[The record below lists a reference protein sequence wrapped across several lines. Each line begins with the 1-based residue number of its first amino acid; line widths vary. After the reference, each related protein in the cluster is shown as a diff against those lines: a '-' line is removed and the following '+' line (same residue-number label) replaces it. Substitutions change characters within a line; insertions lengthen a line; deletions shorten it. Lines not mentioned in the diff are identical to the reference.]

1 MRESASPAIL
11 KVSQIVAIWW
21 PTVSSRKTNVKDLTV
36 FTVGHSTHSYE
47 HFLSLLRA
55 SGITA
60 VADVRTTPFSRH
72 FPHFNEAT
80 LRGELKLDGISYVFL
95 GKELGGRPSGRV
107 FFCDGVADY
116 EKMARTETFARGI
129 KRVIEGARKF
139 RVALM
144 CAEHDPLDCHRCLLV
159 GRELAHKGV
168 SIVHILADSSSIS
181 HEAIEEKLLH
191 LAGRSGGDLL
201 MTASERLSAAYRDR
215 SLKVAY
221 VEPPSNLKAHSA
233 KQ

>member
-1 MRESASPAIL
+1 M
-11 KVSQIVAIWW
+11 
-21 PTVSSRKTNVKDLTV
+21 KDLTV
-36 FTVGHSTHSYE
+36 FTIGHSTHSYE

-72 FPHFNEAT
+72 FPHFNEAA
-80 LRGELKLDGISYVFL
+80 LRSELKLDGISYVLL
-95 GKELGGRPSGRV
+95 GKELGGRPSGRS
-107 FFCDGVADY
+107 FYCDGVADY
-116 EKMARTETFARGI
+116 EKMAMTETFASGI
-129 KRVIEGARKF
+129 KRVIEGAKKF

-144 CAEHDPLDCHRCLLV
+144 CSEHDPLDCHRCLLV
-159 GRELAHKGV
+159 GRALSGEGV
-168 SIVHILADSSSIS
+168 RLVHILGDNSLVSQ
-181 HEAIEEKLLH
+181 EAIEEKLLN
-191 LAGRSGGDLL
+191 LAGRSSDDLL

-221 VEPPSNLKAHSA
+221 VEPPPDLKAHAA

>member
-1 MRESASPAIL
+1 M
-11 KVSQIVAIWW
+11 
-21 PTVSSRKTNVKDLTV
+21 KDLTV
-36 FTVGHSTHSYE
+36 FTIGHSTHSYE

-72 FPHFNEAT
+72 FPHFNEAA
-80 LRGELKLDGISYVFL
+80 LRSELKLDGISYVLL
-95 GKELGGRPSGRV
+95 GKELGGRPSGRS
-107 FFCDGVADY
+107 FYCDGVADY
-116 EKMARTETFARGI
+116 EKMAKTETFASGI
-129 KRVIEGARKF
+129 KRVIEGAKKF

-144 CAEHDPLDCHRCLLV
+144 CSEHDPLDCHRCLLV
-159 GRELAHKGV
+159 GRALSGEGV
-168 SIVHILADSSSIS
+168 RLVHILGDNSLVSQ
-181 HEAIEEKLLH
+181 EAIEEKLLN
-191 LAGRSGGDLL
+191 LAGRSSDDLL

-221 VEPPSNLKAHSA
+221 VEPPPDLKAHAA

>member
-1 MRESASPAIL
+1 MR
-11 KVSQIVAIWW
+11 
-21 PTVSSRKTNVKDLTV
+21 NLTV
-36 FTVGHSTHSYE
+36 FTIGHSAHSYE

-55 SGITA
+55 AEITA

-80 LRGELKLDGISYVFL
+80 LRSNLKLDGISYVFL
-95 GKELGGRPSGRV
+95 GRELGGRPSGQD
-107 FFCDGVADY
+107 FYCNGVADY
-116 EKMARTETFARGI
+116 EKMANTETFASGI
-129 KRVIEGARKF
+129 KRVIEGAKKF

-144 CAEHDPLDCHRCLLV
+144 CSEHDPLDCHRCLLV
-159 GRELAHKGV
+159 GRALFGQGVEL
-168 SIVHILADSSSIS
+168 VHILGDGSSVS
-181 HEAIEEKLLH
+181 HKAVEDKLLK
-191 LAGRSGGDLL
+191 LAGRSSDDLL

-221 VEPPSNLKAHSA
+221 AELPTHIKAHAA

>member
-1 MRESASPAIL
+1 VR
-11 KVSQIVAIWW
+11 
-21 PTVSSRKTNVKDLTV
+21 NLTV
-36 FTVGHSTHSYE
+36 FTIGHSAHSYE

-55 SGITA
+55 AEITA

-80 LRGELKLDGISYVFL
+80 LRSNLKLDGISYVFL
-95 GKELGGRPSGRV
+95 GRELGGRPSGQD
-107 FFCDGVADY
+107 FYCNGVADY
-116 EKMARTETFARGI
+116 EKMANTETFASGI
-129 KRVIEGARKF
+129 KRVIEGAKKF

-144 CAEHDPLDCHRCLLV
+144 CSEHDPLDCHRCLLV
-159 GRELAHKGV
+159 GRALFGQGVEL
-168 SIVHILADSSSIS
+168 VHILGDGSSVS
-181 HEAIEEKLLH
+181 HKAVEDKLLK
-191 LAGRSGGDLL
+191 LAGRSSDDLL

-221 VEPPSNLKAHSA
+221 AELPTHIKAHAA